1 MYLIIQLRF
10 FSKAFQILK
19 TFKYLLIQRKYF
31 SNEIY
36 SLVFICAH
44 SGTQAGYEL
53 QAENAK
59 IVENKNAVKIFL
71 GIILSLIL
79 L

>member
-1 MYLIIQLRF
+1 
-10 FSKAFQILK
+10 
-19 TFKYLLIQRKYF
+19 
-31 SNEIY
+31 
-36 SLVFICAH
+36 VFICAH

-59 IVENKNAVKIFL
+59 IVENKNAVIIFL
-71 GIILSLIL
+71 DIILSLIL